1 MPINNSA
8 AILCLANSRK
18 FSGHCIA
25 GKEIRNGVIGPWI
38 RPVSSRKT
46 GELSDADCSYSD
58 RKLPA
63 LLDIMEVPLRKRQP
77 DYYHTENYLIDENN
91 RWKFI
96 RKASWRDVLAA
107 LDTVTGA
114 LWANGSD
121 SSNGKNDRV
130 PEPIAKK
137 LDGSLYLIRPHGF
150 SVQVSTEGGERK
162 IRGNFTLNT
171 IPYKCVV
178 TDPIIEKQF
187 LKQRDGIYTMSN
199 ALLCMSL
206 GELYFGYAYK
216 LVAAVL
222 TPEKGA

>member
-1 MPINNSA
+1 MSTSTT
-8 AILCLANSRK
+8 ILCLANSRK

-46 GELSDADCSYSD
+46 GELSDDDCSYADGEKPS
-58 RKLPA
+58 
-63 LLDIMEVPLRKRQP
+63 LLDVMAVPLRKGQP
-77 DYYHTENYLIDENN
+77 DYYHSENYLIDENN

-96 RKASWRDVLAA
+96 KKAAWSDVFAA
-107 LDTVTGA
+107 CDFVPGA

-137 LDGSLYLIRPHGF
+137 LNRSLFLIRPHGF
-150 SVQVSTEGGERK
+150 SIQVSTEGNERK
-162 IRGNFTLNT
+162 IRGSFTLNT

-178 TDPIIEKQF
+178 TDPIIEKQYS
-187 LKQRDGIYTMSN
+187 KQRDGVYPLNN
-199 ALLCMSL
+199 ALLCISL